1 MLMNKFTAFEDAA
14 MLNMHG
20 LSNTVHGVGRRR
32 GVKEERERIKMG
44 GWKKG
49 WREERRGK

>member
-20 LSNTVHGVGRRR
+20 LSNTVHGVGEGGER
-32 GVKEERERIKMG
+32 GRERRDKDGRVG
-44 GWKKG
+44 G
-49 WREERRGK
+49 EVE